1 MHLEFTR
8 LGGHVAAFGLQL
20 VRYTSERRLYE
31 IIRWLEAA
39 GCPVADPHTYILE
52 DGGMKT
58 VDEAQLAFKRQ
69 TDPLGL
75 LNPGKMKAWTLLS
88 VPLPCQ
94 GKRPGEGE
102 STCVAPSP
110 NLSPWRGRGV

>member
-20 VRYTSERRLYE
+20 VRYTTEKRLYE
-31 IIRWLEAA
+31 IIRWLEDA

-58 VDEAQLAFKRQ
+58 VDEAQLAFKRR

-75 LNPGKMKAWTLLS
+75 LNPGKMKAWS
-88 VPLPCQ
+88 SQC
-94 GKRPGEGE
+94 
-102 STCVAPSP
+102 S
-110 NLSPWRGRGV
+110 